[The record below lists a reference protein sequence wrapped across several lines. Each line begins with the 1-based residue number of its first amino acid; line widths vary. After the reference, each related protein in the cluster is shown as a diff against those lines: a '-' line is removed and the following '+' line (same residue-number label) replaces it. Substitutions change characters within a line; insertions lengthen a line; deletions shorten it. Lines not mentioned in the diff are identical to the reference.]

1 MTDADDAKDSVN
13 SIFATRLRNARAM
26 EAQAKELLERQIQR
40 LDDHPELRDRMR
52 QHLTET
58 KGQQERLEPIL
69 GSMSAQASTL
79 KDTVIAF
86 LGNMAG
92 AANMPASDEVLKN
105 SFTSF
110 AFENYEFAAYKSLIA
125 VAELAGAPDAA
136 LLLRQSCEEEQAMA
150 EWLNDRLDSVTRQY
164 VSRAAGRAQAAAE
177 AWRA

>member
-13 SIFATRLRNARAM
+13 SIFATGLRNARAM
-26 EAQAKELLERQIQR
+26 EAQAKELLERQIER
-40 LDDHPELRDRMR
+40 LDDYPELRDRMR

-105 SFTSF
+105 SFASF
-110 AFENYEFAAYKSLIA
+110 AFENYEFAA
-125 VAELAGAPDAA
+125 
-136 LLLRQSCEEEQAMA
+136 
-150 EWLNDRLDSVTRQY
+150 
-164 VSRAAGRAQAAAE
+164 
-177 AWRA
+177 